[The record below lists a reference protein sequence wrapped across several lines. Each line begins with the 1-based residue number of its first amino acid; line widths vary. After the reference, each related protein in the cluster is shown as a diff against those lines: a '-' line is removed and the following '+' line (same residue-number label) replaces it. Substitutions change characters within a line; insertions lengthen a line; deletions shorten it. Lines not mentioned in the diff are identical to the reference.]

1 MEDAADW
8 ELPFCAICGNGFSS
22 QTDRV
27 WVKAELNH
35 TGGEDAADEYVLH
48 SNCWDRL
55 TEGWIHPP

>member
-22 QTDRV
+22 QTDQV
-27 WVKAELNH
+27 WVKAEFNH
-35 TGGEDAADEYVLH
+35 PGGEDAVDEYVLH

-55 TEGWIHPP
+55 TEGWIDPP